1 MTDEMKQ
8 EFTRRIT
15 AANRTEMVVIT
26 YEIALEYL
34 KEADEAGSGEPFYE
48 AVKHAKR
55 CIEQLRNVLDYNY
68 EISHTLMRL
77 YNFISEE
84 LDRAVMRNDPSCYTE
99 SRKILTELHEA
110 WSEIA
115 DQDDSGQMMQNTE
128 KVYAGLTYGREG
140 AAESTADPVRGF
152 TV

>member
-15 AANRTEMVVIT
+15 SANRSEMVVIT

-34 KEADEAGSGEPFYE
+34 NEADEAGSGEPFYE

-55 CIEQLRNVLDYNY
+55 CVEQLRSVLDYNY

-77 YNFISEE
+77 YNFIAEE
-84 LDRAVMRNDPSCYTE
+84 LDRAVMRNDPSCYAE

-110 WSEIA
+110 WSEVSNQDES
-115 DQDDSGQMMQNTE
+115 DQLMNNSE
-128 KVYAGLTYGREG
+128 KVYAGLTYGPEG
-140 AAESTADPVRGF
+140 ANEATSDPSRGF